1 MKLGVGA
8 HTLLGQPL
16 ETTDYGI
23 AFEHLHLVDNSRIPA
38 YIVTILQWRLQ
49 QGVLLWNHNVFFR
62 VAECVHVVGAVRY
75 LHHDTLRVVRAA
87 CDV

>member
-16 ETTDYGI
+16 EATDYSV

-49 QGVLLWNHNVFFR
+49 QGGLLWNHNVFFR
-62 VAECVHVVGAVRY
+62 VAECVHVVGAVRQ
-75 LHHDTLRVVRAA
+75 LHRDT
-87 CDV
+87 